1 MPYSQKSTPH
11 VPDPPTVLVREG
23 GVPYRPT
30 PATDPLA
37 DWMDLM
43 EAIEVLC
50 PRWPARDQPRASRG
64 FVL

>member
-1 MPYSQKSTPH
+1 MPYSQKTTP
-11 VPDPPTVLVREG
+11 PASELPPVLVREG

-50 PRWPARDQPRASRG
+50 PRWPVHDQLRASHG
-64 FVL
+64 FVV